1 MNNLNNP
8 TLGLLSLMVGDDL
21 FKNMNYNKRKP
32 ISLEEARKIIEE
44 QIKDIESAMDVPK
57 RPIITRHTD
66 EITLSKL
73 KAYLDTKPEVV
84 LYSKNFNNKIG
95 TVVGIDTDNQLMIEI
110 NSTSARWKANEC
122 ILIKP
127 FNTAQNIKII
137 DDVSDTTVTF
147 NKLTIEALKNS
158 ATPIRCEVFNN
169 IHQQNGNTSVRTI
182 AHYDTETKRFI
193 DIDGNTW
200 KYAIAL

>member
-8 TLGLLSLMVGDDL
+8 TLGLLLILVSDDL
-21 FKNMNYNKRKP
+21 FKDMNYNKPKP
-32 ISLEEARKIIEE
+32 MSFEEAERIIEE
-44 QIKDIESAMDVPK
+44 LIKDTESAMNVPK
-57 RPIITRHTD
+57 SPIITRHTD
-66 EITLSKL
+66 EITLSNL

-95 TVVGIDTDNQLMIEI
+95 KVIGIDTNNQLMIEI

-122 ILIKP
+122 ILINP

-147 NKLTIEALKNS
+147 NKLTIEALNN
-158 ATPIRCEVFNN
+158 AAPIRCEVFNN
-169 IHQQNGNTSVRTI
+169 ICQQNGNTSVRTI
-182 AHYDTETKRFI
+182 VQYYTETKRFI

>member
-1 MNNLNNP
+1 MNNP
-8 TLGLLSLMVGDDL
+8 TLCLLSLMADDNL
-21 FKNMNYNKRKP
+21 FKDMNYNKPKP
-32 ISLEEARKIIEE
+32 MSFEEAERIIEE
-44 QIKDIESAMDVPK
+44 LIKDTESAMNVPK
-57 RPIITRHTD
+57 SPIITKHTD

-95 TVVGIDTDNQLMIEI
+95 TVVGIDTNNQLMIEI

-122 ILIKP
+122 ILINP

-147 NKLTIEALKNS
+147 NKLTIEALNS
-158 ATPIRCEVFNN
+158 AAPIRCEVFNN
-169 IHQQNGNTSVRTI
+169 ICQQNGNTSVRTI
-182 AHYDTETKRFI
+182 INYDTENKRFI

>member
-1 MNNLNNP
+1 MNNP
-8 TLGLLSLMVGDDL
+8 TLGLLSLMVDDDL
-21 FKNMNYNKRKP
+21 FKDMNYNKPKP
-32 ISLEEARKIIEE
+32 MSLEEAKRIIEE
-44 QIKDIESAMDVPK
+44 LIKDTESAMNVPN

-66 EITLSKL
+66 EIPLSNL
-73 KAYLDTKPEVV
+73 KAYLDTKPEIV

-95 TVVGIDTDNQLMIEI
+95 TVVGIDTNNQLMIEI

-122 ILIKP
+122 ILINP

-137 DDVSDTTVTF
+137 DDISDTF
-147 NKLTIEALKNS
+147 NKLTIEALNN
-158 ATPIRCEVFNN
+158 AVLPIRCEVFNN
-169 IHQQNGNTSVRTI
+169 ICQQNGNTSVRTI
-182 AHYDTETKRFI
+182 INYDTEIKRFI

>member
-1 MNNLNNP
+1 MNNP
-8 TLGLLSLMVGDDL
+8 TLGLLLLMVSDDL
-21 FKNMNYNKRKP
+21 FKDMNCNKPKP
-32 ISLEEARKIIEE
+32 MSFEEAKRIIEE
-44 QIKDIESAMDVPK
+44 QIKDIES
-57 RPIITRHTD
+57 THTD
-66 EITLSKL
+66 EITLSNL

-95 TVVGIDTDNQLMIEI
+95 KVIGIDTNNQLMIEI

-122 ILIKP
+122 ILINP

-137 DDVSDTTVTF
+137 DDISDTTVTF
-147 NKLTIEALKNS
+147 NKLTIEALNN
-158 ATPIRCEVFNN
+158 AAAPIRCEVFNN
-169 IHQQNGNTSVRTI
+169 ICQQNGNTSVRTI
-182 AHYDTETKRFI
+182 VQYDTETKRFI

>member
-8 TLGLLSLMVGDDL
+8 TLGLISLMVDDNL
-21 FKNMNYNKRKP
+21 FKDMNYNKPKP
-32 ISLEEARKIIEE
+32 MSFEEAKRIIEE
-44 QIKDIESAMDVPK
+44 LIKDTESAMNVPN
-57 RPIITRHTD
+57 RPIITKQTD

-95 TVVGIDTDNQLMIEI
+95 TVIGIDTNNQLMIEI

-122 ILIKP
+122 ILINP

-137 DDVSDTTVTF
+137 DDISDTTVTF
-147 NKLTIEALKNS
+147 NKLTIEALNNVV
-158 ATPIRCEVFNN
+158 PIRCEVFHN
-169 IHQQNGNTSVRTI
+169 ICQQNGNTSVRTI
-182 AHYDTETKRFI
+182 INYDTENKRFI

>member
-1 MNNLNNP
+1 MNKP
-8 TLGLLSLMVGDDL
+8 TLGLISLMVDDNL
-21 FKNMNYNKRKP
+21 FKDMNYNKPKP
-32 ISLEEARKIIEE
+32 MSFEEAKRINEE
-44 QIKDIESAMDVPK
+44 LIKDTESTKNVPN
-57 RPIITRHTD
+57 RPIITKHTD

-95 TVVGIDTDNQLMIEI
+95 TVIGIDTNNQLMIEI

-122 ILIKP
+122 ILINP

-137 DDVSDTTVTF
+137 DDISDTTVTF
-147 NKLTIEALKNS
+147 NKLTIEALNNVV
-158 ATPIRCEVFNN
+158 PIRCEVFHN
-169 IHQQNGNTSVRTI
+169 ICQQNGNTSVRTI
-182 AHYDTETKRFI
+182 INYDTETKRFI

>member
-1 MNNLNNP
+1 MNNP
-8 TLGLLSLMVGDDL
+8 TLCLLSLMVDDNL
-21 FKNMNYNKRKP
+21 FKDMNYNKPKP
-32 ISLEEARKIIEE
+32 MSFEEAERIIEE
-44 QIKDIESAMDVPK
+44 LIKDTESAMNVPK
-57 RPIITRHTD
+57 SPIITRHTD
-66 EITLSKL
+66 EITLSNL

-95 TVVGIDTDNQLMIEI
+95 TVVGIDTNNQLMIEI

-122 ILIKP
+122 ILINP

-147 NKLTIEALKNS
+147 NKLTIEALNS
-158 ATPIRCEVFNN
+158 AAPIRCEVFHK
-169 IHQQNGNTSVRTI
+169 ICQQNGNTSVRTI
-182 AHYDTETKRFI
+182 INYDTENKRFI

>member
-8 TLGLLSLMVGDDL
+8 TLGLISLMVDDNL
-21 FKNMNYNKRKP
+21 FKDMNYNKPKP
-32 ISLEEARKIIEE
+32 MSFEEAKRIIEE
-44 QIKDIESAMDVPK
+44 LIKDTESAMNVPN
-57 RPIITRHTD
+57 RPIITKHTD

-95 TVVGIDTDNQLMIEI
+95 TVIGIDTNNQLMIEI

-122 ILIKP
+122 ILINP

-137 DDVSDTTVTF
+137 DDISDTTVTF
-147 NKLTIEALKNS
+147 NKLTIEALNNVV
-158 ATPIRCEVFNN
+158 PIRCEVFHN
-169 IHQQNGNTSVRTI
+169 ICQQNGNTSVRTI
-182 AHYDTETKRFI
+182 INYDTENKRFI

>member
-8 TLGLLSLMVGDDL
+8 TLGLLSILVSDDL
-21 FKNMNYNKRKP
+21 FKDMNYNKPKP
-32 ISLEEARKIIEE
+32 MSFEEAERIIEE
-44 QIKDIESAMDVPK
+44 LIKDTESTMNVPK
-57 RPIITRHTD
+57 SPIITRHTD
-66 EITLSKL
+66 EITLSNL

-95 TVVGIDTDNQLMIEI
+95 KVVGIDTNNQLMIEI

-122 ILIKP
+122 ILINP

-137 DDVSDTTVTF
+137 DDISDTTVTF
-147 NKLTIEALKNS
+147 NKLTIEALNN
-158 ATPIRCEVFNN
+158 AAPIRCEVFNN
-169 IHQQNGNTSVRTI
+169 ICQQNGNTSVRTI
-182 AHYDTETKRFI
+182 VQYDTEIKRFI

>member
-1 MNNLNNP
+1 MNNP
-8 TLGLLSLMVGDDL
+8 TLCLLSLMVDDNL
-21 FKNMNYNKRKP
+21 FKDMNYNKHKP
-32 ISLEEARKIIEE
+32 MSFEEAKKIIEE
-44 QIKDIESAMDVPK
+44 QIKDIESAMDIPK
-57 RPIITRHTD
+57 RLIITKHTD

-122 ILIKP
+122 ILINP

-147 NKLTIEALKNS
+147 NKLTIEALNS
-158 ATPIRCEVFNN
+158 AAPIRCEVFNN
-169 IHQQNGNTSVRTI
+169 ICQQNGNTSVRTI
-182 AHYDTETKRFI
+182 IHYDTETKHFI

>member
-1 MNNLNNP
+1 MNNP
-8 TLGLLSLMVGDDL
+8 TLCLLSLMVDDNL
-21 FKNMNYNKRKP
+21 FKDMNYNKPKP
-32 ISLEEARKIIEE
+32 MSFEEAKRIIEE
-44 QIKDIESAMDVPK
+44 LIKDTESAMDVPN
-57 RPIITRHTD
+57 RPIITKHTD

-122 ILIKP
+122 ILINP

-147 NKLTIEALKNS
+147 NKLTIEALNS
-158 ATPIRCEVFNN
+158 AAPIRCEVFNN
-169 IHQQNGNTSVRTI
+169 ICQQNGNTSVRTI
-182 AHYDTETKRFI
+182 IHYDTETKRFI
-193 DIDGNTW
+193 DIDDNTW

>member
-1 MNNLNNP
+1 MNNP
-8 TLGLLSLMVGDDL
+8 TLGLLLLMVDDNL
-21 FKNMNYNKRKP
+21 FKDMNYNKPK
-32 ISLEEARKIIEE
+32 SMSFEEAKKIIEE
-44 QIKDIESAMDVPK
+44 LIKDTESAMNVPN

-66 EITLSKL
+66 EIPLSNL
-73 KAYLDTKPEVV
+73 KAYLDTKPEIV

-95 TVVGIDTDNQLMIEI
+95 TVVGIDTNNQLMIEI

-122 ILIKP
+122 ILINP

-137 DDVSDTTVTF
+137 DDISDTTVTF
-147 NKLTIEALKNS
+147 NKLTIEALNN
-158 ATPIRCEVFNN
+158 AVPIRCEVFNN
-169 IHQQNGNTSVRTI
+169 MCQQNGNTSVRTI
-182 AHYDTETKRFI
+182 INYDTEIKRFI

>member
-8 TLGLLSLMVGDDL
+8 TLGLLSLMVDDNL
-21 FKNMNYNKRKP
+21 FKDMNYNKPKP
-32 ISLEEARKIIEE
+32 MSFEEAKRIIEE
-44 QIKDIESAMDVPK
+44 LIKDTESAMNVPN
-57 RPIITRHTD
+57 RPIITKHTD

-95 TVVGIDTDNQLMIEI
+95 TVIGIDTNNQLMIEI

-122 ILIKP
+122 ILINP

-137 DDVSDTTVTF
+137 DDISDTTGTF
-147 NKLTIEALKNS
+147 NKLTIEALNNVV
-158 ATPIRCEVFNN
+158 PIRCEVFHN
-169 IHQQNGNTSVRTI
+169 ICQQNGNTSVRTI
-182 AHYDTETKRFI
+182 INYDTENKRFI

>member
-1 MNNLNNP
+1 MNNP
-8 TLGLLSLMVGDDL
+8 TLCLLSLMVDDNL
-21 FKNMNYNKRKP
+21 FKDMNYNKPKP
-32 ISLEEARKIIEE
+32 MSFEEAERIIEE
-44 QIKDIESAMDVPK
+44 LIKDTESAMDVPN
-57 RPIITRHTD
+57 RPIITKHTD

-122 ILIKP
+122 ILINP

-147 NKLTIEALKNS
+147 NKLTIEALNS
-158 ATPIRCEVFNN
+158 AAPIRCEVFNN
-169 IHQQNGNTSVRTI
+169 ICQQNGNTSVRTI
-182 AHYDTETKRFI
+182 IHYDTETKRFI
-193 DIDGNTW
+193 DIDDNTW

>member
-8 TLGLLSLMVGDDL
+8 TLGLLSILVSDDL
-21 FKNMNYNKRKP
+21 FKDMNYNKPKP
-32 ISLEEARKIIEE
+32 MSFEGIIEE
-44 QIKDIESAMDVPK
+44 LIKDTESAMNVPK
-57 RPIITRHTD
+57 SPIITRHTD
-66 EITLSKL
+66 EITLSNL

-95 TVVGIDTDNQLMIEI
+95 KVIGIDTNNQLMIEI

-122 ILIKP
+122 ILINP

-137 DDVSDTTVTF
+137 DDISDTTGTF
-147 NKLTIEALKNS
+147 NKLTIEALNS
-158 ATPIRCEVFNN
+158 AVPIRCEVFNN
-169 IHQQNGNTSVRTI
+169 ICQQNGNTSVRTI
-182 AHYDTETKRFI
+182 INYDTKTKRFI

>member
-1 MNNLNNP
+1 MNNP
-8 TLGLLSLMVGDDL
+8 TLGLISLMVDDNL
-21 FKNMNYNKRKP
+21 FKDMNYNKPKP
-32 ISLEEARKIIEE
+32 MSFEEAKRIIEE
-44 QIKDIESAMDVPK
+44 LIKDTESAMNVPN
-57 RPIITRHTD
+57 RPIITKHTD

-95 TVVGIDTDNQLMIEI
+95 TVIGIDTNNQLMIEI

-122 ILIKP
+122 ILINP

-137 DDVSDTTVTF
+137 DDISDTTVTF
-147 NKLTIEALKNS
+147 NKLTIEALNNVV
-158 ATPIRCEVFNN
+158 PIRCEVFHN
-169 IHQQNGNTSVRTI
+169 ICQQNGNTSVRTI
-182 AHYDTETKRFI
+182 INYDTENKRFI

>member
-8 TLGLLSLMVGDDL
+8 TLGLLSILVSDDL
-21 FKNMNYNKRKP
+21 FKDMNCNKPKP
-32 ISLEEARKIIEE
+32 MSFEEAKRIIEE
-44 QIKDIESAMDVPK
+44 LIKDTESAMNVPN
-57 RPIITRHTD
+57 RPIITKHTD
-66 EITLSKL
+66 EIPLSNL
-73 KAYLDTKPEVV
+73 KAYLDTKPEIV

-95 TVVGIDTDNQLMIEI
+95 TVIGIDTNNQLMIEI

-122 ILIKP
+122 ILINP

-137 DDVSDTTVTF
+137 DDISDTTGTF
-147 NKLTIEALKNS
+147 NKLTIEALNNVV
-158 ATPIRCEVFNN
+158 PIRCEVFNN
-169 IHQQNGNTSVRTI
+169 ICQQNGNTSVRTI
-182 AHYDTETKRFI
+182 INYDTKIKRFI

>member
-8 TLGLLSLMVGDDL
+8 TLGLLSILVSDDL
-21 FKNMNYNKRKP
+21 FKDMNYNKPKP
-32 ISLEEARKIIEE
+32 MSFEEAKRIIEE
-44 QIKDIESAMDVPK
+44 LIKDTESAMNVPN

-122 ILIKP
+122 ILINP

-147 NKLTIEALKNS
+147 NKLTIEALNS
-158 ATPIRCEVFNN
+158 AAPIRCEVFNN
-169 IHQQNGNTSVRTI
+169 ICQQNGNTSVRTI
-182 AHYDTETKRFI
+182 VQYDTEIKRFI

>member
-8 TLGLLSLMVGDDL
+8 TLGLLSILVSNDL
-21 FKNMNYNKRKP
+21 FKDMNCNKPKP
-32 ISLEEARKIIEE
+32 MSFEEAKRIIEE
-44 QIKDIESAMDVPK
+44 QIKDIESAMNVPK
-57 RPIITRHTD
+57 SPIITRHTD
-66 EITLSKL
+66 EITLSNL

-95 TVVGIDTDNQLMIEI
+95 TVVGIDTNNQLMIEI

-122 ILIKP
+122 ILINP

-147 NKLTIEALKNS
+147 NKLTIEALNN
-158 ATPIRCEVFNN
+158 AAPIRCEVFNN
-169 IHQQNGNTSVRTI
+169 ICQQNGNTSVRTI
-182 AHYDTETKRFI
+182 VQYDTEIKRFI

>member
-8 TLGLLSLMVGDDL
+8 TLGLLSLMVDDNL
-21 FKNMNYNKRKP
+21 FKDMNYNKPKP
-32 ISLEEARKIIEE
+32 MSFEEAKRIIEE
-44 QIKDIESAMDVPK
+44 LIKDTESAMNVPN
-57 RPIITRHTD
+57 RPIITKHTD
-66 EITLSKL
+66 EITLSNL
-73 KAYLDTKPEVV
+73 KAYLDTKPEIV

-95 TVVGIDTDNQLMIEI
+95 TVIGIDTNNQLMIEI

-122 ILIKP
+122 ILINP

-137 DDVSDTTVTF
+137 DDISDTTVTF
-147 NKLTIEALKNS
+147 NKLTIEALNNVV
-158 ATPIRCEVFNN
+158 PIRCEVFNN
-169 IHQQNGNTSVRTI
+169 ICQQNGNTSVRTI
-182 AHYDTETKRFI
+182 INYDTETKRFI

>member
-8 TLGLLSLMVGDDL
+8 TLGLLSLMVDDNL
-21 FKNMNYNKRKP
+21 FKDMNYNKPKP
-32 ISLEEARKIIEE
+32 MSFEEAKRIIEE
-44 QIKDIESAMDVPK
+44 LIKDTESAMNVPN
-57 RPIITRHTD
+57 RPIITKHTD

-95 TVVGIDTDNQLMIEI
+95 TVIGIDTDNQLMIEI

-122 ILIKP
+122 ILINP

-137 DDVSDTTVTF
+137 DDISDTTVTF
-147 NKLTIEALKNS
+147 NKLTIEALNNVV
-158 ATPIRCEVFNN
+158 PIRCEVFHN
-169 IHQQNGNTSVRTI
+169 ICQQNGNTSVRTI
-182 AHYDTETKRFI
+182 INYDTENKRFI